1 MNTDS
6 FLIGVFVSLGDT
18 LRWDPIGITLL
29 GNGSSGSSLNQ
40 LNGPLGVFVDANDA
54 VYVAD
59 SSNHRVLKVSSNG
72 SGILVA
78 GVTGVSTIGSST
90 LKNPSAVHVDSQQN
104 LYIADTNN
112 FRVQFWPH
120 GATNGSTVAGNSTG
134 VSGSALNMLGLSY
147 ALYVDGAH
155 NVYVSDGSNGRV
167 VKWSS
172 GAVTGVL
179 VGGNGSTGYAPGQLA
194 YPVGIVLDS
203 QSNTL
208 YISDYNSHTIV
219 TWPAGAASGTIVAG
233 LNSTAGNTPALLQN
247 PWGITRDSYGNIYVA
262 DSSNSRIQM
271 FCAVGSSFS
280 SGTTIAGIGLAQLS
294 SRGLYIPTGLALD
307 SQMNLYVVDY
317 GNHRVQKFLR
327 IQ

>member
-1 MNTDS
+1 M
-6 FLIGVFVSLGDT
+6 FVSLGDT
-18 LRWDPIGITLL
+18 LRWNPNGITLL

-40 LNGPLGVFVDANDA
+40 LNGPIGIFVDANDA

-59 SSNHRVLKVSSNG
+59 SNNHRILKVSSNG
-72 SGILVA
+72 SGTLVA
-78 GVTGVSTIGSST
+78 GVTGVSTIGSGT
-90 LKNPSAVHVDSQQN
+90 LKTPTAVHVDSQQN

-112 FRVQFWPH
+112 FRIQFWPY
-120 GATNGSTVAGNSTG
+120 GASNGSTVAGSSTG
-134 VSGSALNMLGLSY
+134 VSGSTLNMLGLSY
-147 ALYVDGAH
+147 ALYVDTAH
-155 NVYVSDGSNGRV
+155 NVYVSDGSNGRI

-179 VGGNGSTGYAPGQLA
+179 VAGNGSTGYVSGQLV

-208 YISDYNSHTIV
+208 YIADYNSHTIV
-219 TWPAGAASGTIVAG
+219 AWLASATSGTIVAG
-233 LNSTAGNTPALLQN
+233 FDSTAGNTPALLQN
-247 PWGITRDSYGNIYVA
+247 PWGITRDTYGNIYVA
-262 DSSNSRIQM
+262 DFRNSRIQM
-271 FCAVGSSFS
+271 FCSVGSSFS
-280 SGTTIAGIGLAQLS
+280 NGTTIAGFGLTQLS
-294 SRGLYIPTGLALD
+294 SRGLSFPTGLALD